1 MLKSEECFVM
11 RILSIKVE
19 ECLPEWQGMNTPE
32 VGWDTIVVKHILI
45 EICANFQ
52 QAFLVLFSTLH
63 QCSTVTI

>member
-32 VGWDTIVVKHILI
+32 VG
-45 EICANFQ
+45 
-52 QAFLVLFSTLH
+52 
-63 QCSTVTI
+63 